1 MNTTTRRDIPRFKT
15 PIVETHCHLDYLE
28 ADALGEVLDAAF
40 EAGIER
46 IITISVSADNL
57 DTVREIADSHD
68 AIWCT
73 QGIHPHEADS
83 WTPDLGERVAQGS
96 QHARVVA
103 IGEIGL
109 DYYYEHADRNA
120 QLRLRRAA

>member
-1 MNTTTRRDIPRFKT
+1 MNTTKRRDIPRFNT

-46 IITISVSADNL
+46 IVTISVSADNL
-57 DTVREIADSHD
+57 DTVRAIADSHD

-83 WTPDLGERVAQGS
+83 WTTDLGQRVTEGS
-96 QHARVVA
+96 QQATRV
-103 IGEIGL
+103 
-109 DYYYEHADRNA
+109 
-120 QLRLRRAA
+120 QL